1 MDQRSGDERN
11 LSSADRQ
18 LLSQALAD
26 AKAHQRRV
34 VAQNAAE
41 LDRKRLV
48 AWKRA
53 KQRAGLWV
61 D

>member
-41 LDRKRLV
+41 LDRKRLE

-53 KQRAGLWV
+53 KRRAGLWV